1 MVQALSI
8 VLNLINVEI
17 DHLDQTL
24 VLVNI
29 QQYMFMLLTY
39 DEFDIK
45 SLINVQSMFFKSKNK
60 NKPVLKNILSWLE
73 QIIKYVDSS

>member
-1 MVQALSI
+1 VVQALSI